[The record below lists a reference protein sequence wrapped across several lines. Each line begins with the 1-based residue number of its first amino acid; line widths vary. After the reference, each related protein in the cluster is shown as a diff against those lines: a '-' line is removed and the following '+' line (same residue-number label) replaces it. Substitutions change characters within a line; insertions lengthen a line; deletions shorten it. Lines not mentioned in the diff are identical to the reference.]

1 MEAIAMRMF
10 SPRLRLAIATIA
22 ILAGCKDYRPPVAP
36 VEPPVLEPDFA
47 LVDANPNSPT
57 SGRTC
62 SPRQR
67 LGAVSAWYFG
77 HAT

>member
-1 MEAIAMRMF
+1 MRVAIA
-10 SPRLRLAIATIA
+10 AIAL
-22 ILAGCKDYRPPVAP
+22 LAGCKDYQPPVAP
-36 VEPPVLEPDFA
+36 VEPPFLEPDFA

-57 SGRTC
+57 HGREC
-62 SPRQR
+62 SPRQH